1 MSNTILKIVPKQ
13 EIVAPF
19 LSDMQGESLIQNYEI
34 LNRLSKLQED
44 VVKKFNIDKFLCREN
59 TSLSLDYQLSELAI
73 DAGLTIEYLNR
84 LRRLFFVTHDLLDN
98 FRDDLAITA
107 MVQTTDTD
115 VIDLFIKGRHKALK
129 GTFALMLRSQG
140 NAKIRWRSESDRQYF
155 TAYKAGRGHQ
165 RWNALDRCGD
175 KLATVMNLKKAKS
188 PLLGESRKERDQT
201 IIKAVVLCGGTT
213 IYQDDREHIAEFNR
227 AEVLRV
233 YNGSLFFLV
242 EQQNLEKFLY

>member
-19 LSDMQGESLIQNYEI
+19 LSDMQGESLTQDYEI
-34 LNRLSKLQED
+34 LDKLSNLQENI
-44 VVKKFNIDKFLCREN
+44 VKNFSIDKFLCREN
-59 TSLSLDYQLSELAI
+59 TSLPLDYQLSDLAI
-73 DAGLTIEYLNR
+73 TAGLTIEYLNR
-84 LRRLFFVTHDLLDN
+84 LRRLFFVTYDLIDS
-98 FRDDLAITA
+98 FRNDLAITA
-107 MVQTTDTD
+107 MVQTDSA

-165 RWNALDRCGD
+165 RWNALDRCGE
-175 KLATVMNLKKAKS
+175 KLATVMDLKKAKS

-233 YNGSLFFLV
+233 YKGSLFFLV